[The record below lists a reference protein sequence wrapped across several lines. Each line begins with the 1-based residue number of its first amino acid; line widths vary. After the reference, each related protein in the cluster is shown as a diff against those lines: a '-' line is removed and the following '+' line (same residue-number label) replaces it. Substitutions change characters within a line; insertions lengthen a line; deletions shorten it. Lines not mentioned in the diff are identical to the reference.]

1 MERAGQT
8 QQTEEI
14 FTQAC
19 RHINKGRQK
28 VMNLYLT
35 FLWEYSS
42 RPSVTKL
49 TQNSTK
55 THILPAHV
63 LNDLETVPSA
73 AFSKRDYQP
82 YKPPH

>member
-42 RPSVTKL
+42 RHQRNKANPEL
-49 TQNSTK
+49 NQNPHSSGTRSER
-55 THILPAHV
+55 PR
-63 LNDLETVPSA
+63 NGTVRCL
-73 AFSKRDYQP
+73 F
-82 YKPPH
+82 